1 MPLRNLYI
9 RPGRASYYNQFFP
22 ISTLVGYPDALLNPY
37 SEQWT
42 MGIQHQ
48 LAQTW
53 LLSMDYVG
61 SHTLK
66 IVRPLDVD
74 APTSFVRT
82 IVTNSLTGAMTQF
95 VRSSQAANCTRP
107 LWVAFYKQQGTR
119 CNTTQATN
127 PQPAYAQILSDV
139 NNAYAFYHALNVNLN
154 HRFTNRFLILASYT
168 WSHSTDNVDPD
179 VPGQNPNDP
188 NITSA
193 TEYGNAIFDQRHR
206 FVLSGYYLAPL
217 KITVGGVATLASG
230 LPFNLTTG
238 ANNFGDSGGTADRPL
253 INGVVIGRNT
263 GRGRAIYDV
272 SPMIE
277 RPFALGSE
285 RVELTLR
292 AEAFNVFNHANFVGF
307 NGAFGNGVTP
317 PLATNGQGAIGQ
329 PLIGITNQL
338 PARSLQFQARLNF

>member
-1 MPLRNLYI
+1 MPVRNLYI
-9 RPGRASYYNQFFP
+9 RPGRASDYNQFFP
-22 ISTLVGYPDALLNPY
+22 VSTLVGYPDALLNPY

-42 MGIQHQ
+42 LGIQHQ
-48 LAQTW
+48 LAPNW
-53 LLSMDYVG
+53 LLSMDYLG
-61 SHTLK
+61 SHTLR

-74 APTSFVRT
+74 SPSSFVRT
-82 IVTNSLTGAMTQF
+82 ITSAGTQSI
-95 VRSSQAANCTRP
+95 RTAQAANCTRP
-107 LWVAFYKQQGTR
+107 LWVAFYNQLATP

-139 NNAYAFYHALNVNLN
+139 NNGYAFYHALNVNLN
-154 HRFTNRFLILASYT
+154 HRFTDRFLMLASYV

-188 NITSA
+188 NVIGA
-193 TEYGNAIFDQRHR
+193 AEYGDAIFDQRHR
-206 FVLSGYYLAPL
+206 FVLSGYYVAPL

-230 LPFNLTTG
+230 LPYNLTTG
-238 ANNFGDSGGTADRPL
+238 ANNFGDPGGTADRPL
-253 INGVVIGRNT
+253 INGVIVGRNT
-263 GRGRAIYDV
+263 GRGSAIYDV

-285 RVELTLR
+285 RVQLTLR
-292 AEAFNVFNHANFVGF
+292 AEAFNVFNHPNIVGF
-307 NGAFGNGVTP
+307 NGAFGNGTTA
-317 PLATNGQGAIGQ
+317 PLGANGQSVIGK